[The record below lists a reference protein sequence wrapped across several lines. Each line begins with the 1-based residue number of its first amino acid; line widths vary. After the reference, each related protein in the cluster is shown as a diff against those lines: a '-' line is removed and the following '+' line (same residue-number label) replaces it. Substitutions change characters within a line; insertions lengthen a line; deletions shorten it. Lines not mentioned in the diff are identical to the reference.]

1 MLTRRVIV
9 IKISNVKHGSFSV
22 FQFSADKSKR
32 LVTVLAKNVSEF
44 ETSYRACL
52 ENAIDYSEP

>member
-9 IKISNVKHGSFSV
+9 IKISNVKCSFSA
-22 FQFSADKSKR
+22 FQFSADESKR

-52 ENAIDYSEP
+52 ENTMDYS